1 MQWSKKPEET
11 AAALNSCCMQ
21 RPQHSWTLILF
32 SCGAPKPIK
41 ANRSDE
47 TERKTTRLIIE
58 FLKLVF
64 DPVPGPP
71 NPTQSLQLYN
81 QNLGLLNI
89 DFPHHQIML
98 YHACMEEH
106 KRLRHDLG
114 LPIIEMWR
122 QLQLASSPPTLV
134 SCYGLLWFVHLQKG
148 NTSNILGQVLT
159 ERFNFQALHDF
170 GPKRTEIF

>member
-41 ANRSDE
+41 ANRSDGIRE
-47 TERKTTRLIIE
+47 KDHKAHNREQ

-89 DFPHHQIML
+89 DFQHHQIL
-98 YHACMEEH
+98 LHHACMEEH

-148 NTSNILGQVLT
+148 NTPQIFLA
-159 ERFNFQALHDF
+159 RF
-170 GPKRTEIF
+170 

>member
-1 MQWSKKPEET
+1 MQWSNKPEET

-21 RPQHSWTLILF
+21 RPQPSWTLILF

-58 FLKLVF
+58 NSSLSWSLIRC
-64 DPVPGPP
+64 PVP
-71 NPTQSLQLYN
+71 PTQSRFYN
-81 QNLGLLNI
+81 RTIKTLGLLKI
-89 DFPHHQIML
+89 DFPNQQIML

-106 KRLRHDLG
+106 KRLRYDLG

-134 SCYGLLWFVHLQKG
+134 SCYGLLWFVHLEKG

-170 GPKRTEIF
+170 EIF

>member
-11 AAALNSCCMQ
+11 AAALNSCCLQ

-58 FLKLVF
+58 NSSLIWSLI
-64 DPVPGPP
+64 P
-71 NPTQSLQLYN
+71 QSRFYN
-81 QNLGLLNI
+81 CTIKTLGLLKI
-89 DFPHHQIML
+89 DFPNHQIML

-106 KRLRHDLG
+106 KRLRYDLG

-134 SCYGLLWFVHLQKG
+134 SCYGLLWFVQLEKG